1 MYIFSSDKAKYN
13 KKDLTYIPCDDAEWI
28 VDDLRA
34 RERPGNRNN
43 LLLSEVLRRSEAF
56 ESGDGLLP
64 VRILGLFQFCILC

>member
-1 MYIFSSDKAKYN
+1 MHFFFSDKAKYY

-28 VDDLRA
+28 VHDLRA

-56 ESGDGLLP
+56 ERGDGLLP
-64 VRILGLFQFCILC
+64 VRITDLF

>member
-1 MYIFSSDKAKYN
+1 MFTFFFSDKAKYY

-56 ESGDGLLP
+56 ERGDGLLP
-64 VRILGLFQFCILC
+64 VRITDRF